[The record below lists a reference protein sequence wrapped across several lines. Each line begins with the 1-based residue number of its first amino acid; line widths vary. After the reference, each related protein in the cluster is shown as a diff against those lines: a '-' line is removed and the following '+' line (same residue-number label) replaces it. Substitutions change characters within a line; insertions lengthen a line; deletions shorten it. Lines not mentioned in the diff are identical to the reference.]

1 MDFIESVHDDTVD
14 HAVQMEHDSEENV
27 EFIMSSGFC
36 IVNFMRNVDYLLNSR
51 QAYKLIV

>member
-51 QAYKLIV
+51 QAYKLTV